1 MERWALLG
9 RMKIRRI
16 GNSLGVTL
24 SKYLRAMGFRI
35 DDSHVV
41 AKMRNGI
48 EQAHYDPDSA
58 EALEAGRDFMRRF
71 PKAMKKLAE

>member
-1 MERWALLG
+1 MCG
-9 RMKIRRI
+9 CVTIRRI

-24 SKYLRAMGFRI
+24 SKYLRAMGFRVG
-35 DDSHVV
+35 DSHVV
-41 AKMRNGI
+41 AKARTGI
-48 EQAHYDPDSA
+48 VQTHYGSDCT

>member
-1 MERWALLG
+1 LLG
-9 RMKIRRI
+9 RVKIRRI

-24 SKYLRAMGFRI
+24 SKYLRAMGFRV
-35 DDSHVV
+35 DDSHAVV
-41 AKMRNGI
+41 KTRNGI
-48 EQAHYDPDSA
+48 GQAHYDPDCT